1 VNAVTAADLAVAGPE
16 ICLLTAICVV
26 LVTDLFLPDR
36 SRMVTYVL
44 SLLSI
49 VVTAAVIAAEPSGR
63 VYALHGMYVRDG
75 LGQIVKLMACGA
87 AAASFVYS
95 RQYLALRGLFKG
107 EFYVLAL
114 FALLGVFVIASGA
127 SLLTAYLGVEILA
140 LSLYALV
147 AFDRDSKVAAESA
160 MKYFTLGAIASGTL
174 LYGISIIY
182 GVTGT
187 FSLTDLAGGLHP
199 DAVRNVGILF
209 GLVFLVA
216 GIGFKF
222 GAVPFHMWLPDVYQ
236 GAPTGVTLFLST
248 APKFAYFA
256 LAFRVLAEGL
266 GGAIDAWRETVLV
279 LAVLSIALGS
289 LVGVVQTNLKR
300 LLAYSAIANV
310 GFILLGI
317 LAGTQAGYRA
327 ALFYTISYVLMALGS
342 FAMILLLSRDGFEGE
357 RIDDFRGL
365 AQRNPWFA
373 WMMLFLMISTAGVPP
388 FIGFF
393 AKLYVL
399 QALVDAGFAW
409 VALISLGFSVVA
421 AFYYLRVV
429 KVMFFD
435 DATDAVV
442 IGGTSA
448 TRVLLSINAI
458 ALLALGL
465 FSTSLIAA
473 IGRALP

>member
-1 VNAVTAADLAVAGPE
+1 
-16 ICLLTAICVV
+16 
-26 LVTDLFLPDR
+26 
-36 SRMVTYVL
+36 
-44 SLLSI
+44 
-49 VVTAAVIAAEPSGR
+49 
-63 VYALHGMYVRDG
+63 
-75 LGQIVKLMACGA
+75 
-87 AAASFVYS
+87 
-95 RQYLALRGLFKG
+95 
-107 EFYVLAL
+107 
-114 FALLGVFVIASGA
+114 
-127 SLLTAYLGVEILA
+127 
-140 LSLYALV
+140 
-147 AFDRDSKVAAESA
+147 
-160 MKYFTLGAIASGTL
+160 
-174 LYGISIIY
+174 
-182 GVTGT
+182 
-187 FSLTDLAGGLHP
+187 LHP

-256 LAFRVLAEGL
+256 LAFRVLAEGM

-317 LAGTQAGYRA
+317 LTGTQAGYRA

-342 FAMILLLSRDGFEGE
+342 FAMILLVSREGFEGE

-399 QALVDAGFAW
+399 QALVDAGFVW

-435 DATDAVV
+435 DAAESVV
-442 IGGTSA
+442 IGGTRA
-448 TRVLLSINAI
+448 TRVLLSFNAI